1 MNQKD
6 AFLDS
11 ISSVKQELERSHG
24 LEAKRKDIRDVMV
37 NGLGMSYRKITS
49 ISIYANSN
57 RNLVCRQRFA
67 MKLIELMS
75 DGKRILNVDQTWLG
89 MSDFRRMKWR
99 AKGTTNSIPQLP
111 MLPRISMFVGLD
123 TEGQVYLS
131 LFQANSNTK
140 ITELFFHHLAKQLD
154 DERPAWRRDT
164 VILIDNAPYQT
175 SSHCLKLYQKLKLPI
190 LFTGPH
196 SYDAAPIEL
205 YFAHFKAD
213 DINPRKVK
221 TGKGHF
227 EEVAELVI
235 ARMRRIPIASRL
247 LFWRH
252 CLLSAYKYLA
262 FQRL

>member
-11 ISSVKQELERSHG
+11 ISSVKQELEKSHG

-75 DGKRILNVDQTWLG
+75 DGKRILNIDQTWLG

-99 AKGTTNSIPQLP
+99 AKGSTNSVPQLP

-140 ITELFFHHLAKQLD
+140 ITELFFHHLVKQLD
-154 DERPAWRRDT
+154 DERPAWRHDT
-164 VILIDNAPYQT
+164 VIMIDNAPY
-175 SSHCLKLYQKLKLPI
+175 
-190 LFTGPH
+190 
-196 SYDAAPIEL
+196 
-205 YFAHFKAD
+205 
-213 DINPRKVK
+213 
-221 TGKGHF
+221 
-227 EEVAELVI
+227 
-235 ARMRRIPIASRL
+235 
-247 LFWRH
+247 
-252 CLLSAYKYLA
+252 
-262 FQRL
+262 